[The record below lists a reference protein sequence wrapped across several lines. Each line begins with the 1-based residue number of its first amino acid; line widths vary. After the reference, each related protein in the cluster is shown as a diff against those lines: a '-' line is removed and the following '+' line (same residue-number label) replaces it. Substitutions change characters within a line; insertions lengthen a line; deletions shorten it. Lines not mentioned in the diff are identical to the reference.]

1 MYKLLKLSLAGI
13 AIFWILANPLQ
24 AAESS
29 SSTDIDKALQTL
41 LSGYD
46 AQAYLEVLRTDEITT
61 EYYEISPGDTL
72 DGIINRS
79 VGKTSI
85 RKDMM
90 RRAFVVANPNAFP
103 SGNPN
108 RMLSGVRV
116 RIPTADDVM
125 SLIFSV
131 DPAELEIAK
140 RARESWVHFP

>member
-1 MYKLLKLSLAGI
+1 MYKLLKLRLAGI
-13 AIFWILANPLQ
+13 AIFWLLANPLQ

-140 RARESWVHFP
+140 RSRESWVHFP